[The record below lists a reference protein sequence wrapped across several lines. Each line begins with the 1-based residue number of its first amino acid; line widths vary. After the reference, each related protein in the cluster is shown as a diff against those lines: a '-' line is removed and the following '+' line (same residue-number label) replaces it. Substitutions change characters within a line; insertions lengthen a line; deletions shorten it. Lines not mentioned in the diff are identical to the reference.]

1 MLSCV
6 QAGELDYPK
15 PVRDMLEAAGVL
27 DAMPYSSEPVLAG
40 GSGVPLPKLSYEW
53 SNEGKSLFSFRHPL
67 LAASVCS
74 WQNMWHVIHVSLNL
88 TTTTSRFRNHFHVRV
103 YGKKAC
109 CKVHTIYRGDIC
121 HMQGVTCLRLCPA
134 EFVDDGEQLSDE
146 DWSEFFQTQ
155 LENIKREAAED
166 SARDDTDPD
175 DSFDGLPD
183 PFDDELSMPGVC
195 LCSLARHSA
204 LPLSLSTRGRAKSFT
219 PLEYVPFSF

>member
-53 SNEGKSLFSFRHPL
+53 SSEGKSLYSFRHPL

-74 WQNMWHVIHVSLNL
+74 WQNMWHVVHVSLNL
-88 TTTTSRFRNHFHVRV
+88 TTIPSRFRTHFHVRV

-109 CKVHTIYRGDIC
+109 CKGHTIYQRC
-121 HMQGVTCLRLCPA
+121 HLPNAGCDM
-134 EFVDDGEQLSDE
+134 
-146 DWSEFFQTQ
+146 
-155 LENIKREAAED
+155 LEIVPCR
-166 SARDDTDPD
+166 
-175 DSFDGLPD
+175 
-183 PFDDELSMPGVC
+183 VC
-195 LCSLARHSA
+195 
-204 LPLSLSTRGRAKSFT
+204 G
-219 PLEYVPFSF
+219 